1 MVTAARNMIKK
12 DVQDTQDKNILRIL
26 HILFYHVSLVYF

>member
-1 MVTAARNMIKK
+1 MIKK

-26 HILFYHVSLVYF
+26 HILFYHVSLIYLKF